1 MGLFWNKI
9 SKDNLLFSFRN
20 IKERRARSI
29 LTIVGIAIGIAAIV
43 SLMGL
48 GQGME
53 ESVTGQ
59 LSMMADM
66 ITVMP
71 GGYQYGQHGEVEPFT
86 EEDIRDIEHID
97 GVEAVAPMIS
107 GQGIV
112 EYRGERIPIPV
123 QGVDERMEEVMHIE
137 EFEGIVEIE
146 EGRDLKWND
155 RGKCVLGNRVAK
167 RYFEDEIGVND
178 RISINGE
185 NLRVIGIYGP
195 AGGGLYGSVDTTINL
210 PMRDAEDILEK
221 EGYTML
227 QVRIADID
235 MGEEIA
241 KEIEETINDNH
252 NLEFAFALPMTSSI
266 EQLKGLFSMIS
277 GVLIGIAA
285 IALLVA
291 AIGIINTML
300 MSVMERTHEIGV
312 MKAIGAKSSDILSLF
327 LIETG
332 MISIIG
338 GVSGC
343 IIGIFGAYVI
353 CAMISMMAGMDIS
366 PIITLNS
373 IIIGLIVAIGVGI
386 LSGLYPARRAS
397 KMSPL
402 EALRYE

>member
-1 MGLFWNKI
+1 MGFWNKI

-20 IKERRARSI
+20 IKERKTRSI

-53 ESVTGQ
+53 ESVTEQ

-71 GGYQYGQHGEVEPFT
+71 GYQYGEVEPFT
-86 EEDIRDIEHID
+86 EEDIRDIEHIN

-112 EYRGERIPIPV
+112 EYRGERIPISV

-167 RYFEDEIGVND
+167 RYFEDEIGING

-185 NLRVIGIYGP
+185 NFRVIGIYGL
-195 AGGGLYGSVDTTINL
+195 AGGGLYGSVDNTINL

-235 MGEEIA
+235 RGEEIA
-241 KEIEETINDNH
+241 KEIEEKINDNH
-252 NLEFAFALPMTSSI
+252 NLEYTFAWPMTSSI

-353 CAMISMMAGMDIS
+353 CAMISMMAGMDMS
-366 PIITLNS
+366 PIITLNT
-373 IIIGLIVAIGVGI
+373 IIIGLGVAIGVGI